1 MEVMFWFLFAFMAL
15 GLLAIFSCC
24 LREKTN
30 KETQANPSALLYQE
44 ENVSL
49 CKAFNLG
56 EISRQEYQLQ
66 LEGLY
71 RRIAEESSPTQDK
84 SVLRLGKKSER
95 LLTIAILS
103 SSVIFG
109 IFLYFQLGHP
119 SLNGYHAGTSS
130 SFTEAQMVR
139 FLKETPDDLRALI
152 SYSRYLKTNSRL
164 REAVEI
170 LDKAFL
176 QSEGKFENDSD
187 LLLERAFLLASTGSE
202 ADFLRAEQDFV
213 KAAASDPGSINA
225 WNSAGEWF
233 WRIGKYDLAADY
245 WTHLLSLLP
254 KDSTDHKK
262 ISFLIDE
269 AKERFMSQ

>member
-1 MEVMFWFLFAFMAL
+1 MEVMFWFLFALMAL

-30 KETQANPSALLYQE
+30 KETQPNPSALLYQE
-44 ENVSL
+44 EHFAL
-49 CKAFNLG
+49 LKAFKLG
-56 EISRQEYQLQ
+56 EMSRQQYLQQ
-66 LEGLY
+66 LEELY
-71 RRIAEESSPTQDK
+71 RRIAEESSPTIDK
-84 SVLRLGKKSER
+84 PVLRLGKKSEQ

-103 SSVIFG
+103 SSVIIG
-109 IFLYFQLGHP
+109 IFLYFQFGHP
-119 SLNGYHAGTSS
+119 SLNAYSAGTNSR
-130 SFTEAQMVR
+130 FKEAQMVR
-139 FLKETPDDLRALI
+139 FLKETPDDLRALL
-152 SYSRYLKTNSRL
+152 SYSRYLKTNGRL
-164 REAVEI
+164 QEAVEI

-176 QSEGKFENDSD
+176 QSKGKFENDPD
-187 LLLERAFLLASTGSE
+187 LLLERAFLLASTGRE

-213 KAAASDPGSINA
+213 KAAASDPCSINA

-254 KDSTDHKK
+254 KDSADHKK